1 MPAKNLVEIAARES
15 KFEITDYTVYSR
27 LSHTEKQQK
36 LKRVFSELAA
46 MEYGHYKF
54 WSKYCK
60 GTDIKPDALK
70 VYLVPLMRRVL
81 GGSFVIKY
89 LEGSEAATVKKYGSM
104 NYLIPKSDKKSF
116 NSMLDDEKAH
126 EQAFATQIQ
135 GKYVLYI
142 SFIVLGL
149 ADALVEIAGIHA
161 GSLGIYASTFL
172 TGLAG
177 IVAGAA
183 ASLSMASAAFAQ
195 AKQGFSGSAKM
206 AAAYTGISYFV
217 SAVLMATPYFL
228 TSNMLAAIT
237 SSLILGIFII
247 AFVSWY
253 DSVITGSSF
262 RKDFSE
268 LAGIMLAA
276 TVALFLFGL
285 VIRHVLGITI

>member
-1 MPAKNLVEIAARES
+1 MPTKSLEEIAAKES
-15 KFEITDYTVYSR
+15 RFEITDYTVYGKLSR
-27 LSHTEKQQK
+27 TERQPK

-46 MEYGHYKF
+46 MEYGHYEF

-60 GTDIKPDALK
+60 NKEIRPDALK
-70 VYLVPLMRRVL
+70 IHLVLLMRRVL
-81 GGSFVIKY
+81 GGSFIIKY
-89 LEGSEAATVKKYGSM
+89 LEGSEAATIKKYGSM
-104 NYLIPKSDKKSF
+104 KHIIPKPDRRSF
-116 NSMLDDEKAH
+116 DSMLEDEKGH
-126 EQAFATQIQ
+126 EQAFAMQIQ
-135 GKYVLYI
+135 GTYVLYI

-183 ASLSMASAAFAQ
+183 ASISMASAAFVQ
-195 AKQGFSGSAKM
+195 AKQGFSGSAKV
-206 AAAYTGISYFV
+206 AAAYTGVSYFI

-228 TSNMLAAIT
+228 TSSMIVAIT
-237 SSLILGIFII
+237 SSLILGMLLI
-247 AFVSWY
+247 AFISWY
-253 DSVITGSSF
+253 DSVISGSSF
-262 RKDFSE
+262 KKDFSE

-285 VIRHVLGITI
+285 VIRHALGITI